1 MRFAES
7 VTAGRLLR
15 RYQRFLA
22 DVEVAGETLTAHCP
36 NTGSMLGCAEPGS
49 PVWLSRATNPA
60 RKYAWTWELVQAPE
74 GALVGI
80 HTGRSNQLVR
90 EAIEDGVVAE
100 LQGYGAIRPEVAYG
114 TQKSRI
120 DLLLSGA
127 GRVDCY
133 VEVKNV
139 TAAVRDG
146 AGYFPDAVTARGA
159 KHLAEMQ
166 ALVEAGR
173 RAVLCFCVQRED
185 VGEVRPADHIDPAY
199 GRALRSAL
207 AAGVEAIAYGARVSV
222 EGIALVKKLPVVVP

>member
-1 MRFAES
+1 MRFPES

-22 DVEVAGETLTAHCP
+22 DVEVGGETLTAHCP

-49 PVWLSRATNPA
+49 PVWLSRAANPD
-60 RKYAWTWELVQAPE
+60 RKYPWTWELVQVPE

-90 EAIEDGVVAE
+90 EAIEGGVVAE
-100 LQGYGAIRPEVAYG
+100 LQGYAAVRAEVPYG
-114 TQKSRI
+114 RQRSRI

-127 GRVDCY
+127 GRPDCY

-139 TAAVRDG
+139 TAAVQDG
-146 AGYFPDAVTARGA
+146 VGYFPDAVTARGA
-159 KHLAEMQ
+159 KHLEEMQ
-166 ALVEAGR
+166 ALVESGS

-185 VGEVRPADHIDPAY
+185 VDQVRPADHIDPAY
-199 GRALRSAL
+199 GRILRAAA
-207 AAGVEAIAYGARVSV
+207 AAGVEAIAYGARVTL
-222 EGIALVKKLPVVVP
+222 EGITLERRLPVVLP